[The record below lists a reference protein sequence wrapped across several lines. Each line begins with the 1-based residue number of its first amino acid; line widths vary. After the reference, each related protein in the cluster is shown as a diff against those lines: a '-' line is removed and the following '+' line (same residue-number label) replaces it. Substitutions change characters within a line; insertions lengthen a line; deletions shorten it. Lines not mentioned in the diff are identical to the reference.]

1 MPFSGTTRRSLVWKG
16 AILLVV
22 FAAFILSRPEFAA
35 AHANLADA
43 DPAPNSVLETGP
55 SKITIW
61 FTEPL
66 EPSFSAI
73 EVLDSQGSRVD
84 NDDSAVD
91 PSDSTVM
98 YVTLPDDLPNGTYTV
113 AWRNPLDG

>member
-1 MPFSGTTRRSLVWKG
+1 MPFSGTTRDWLIWKG
-16 AILLVV
+16 VALAFV
-22 FAAFILSRPEFAA
+22 FAVLILSRPDTAS

-91 PSDSTVM
+91 PNDPTVM
-98 YVTLPDDLPNGTYTV
+98 
-113 AWRNPLDG
+113 